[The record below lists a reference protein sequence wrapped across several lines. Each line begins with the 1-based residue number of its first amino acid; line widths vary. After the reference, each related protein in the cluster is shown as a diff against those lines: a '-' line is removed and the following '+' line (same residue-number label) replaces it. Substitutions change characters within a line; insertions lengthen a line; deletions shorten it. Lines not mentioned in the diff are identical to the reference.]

1 MLFNSCQFVVKYSGD
16 YSVHLADPDLLVE
29 WDMIEQVVS
38 FIDALCVLCLNFYFT
53 NRGFF
58 VTRFHHVQFVCIPQ
72 LSVSYLTTHTHI
84 IQYTLFSSQN
94 NSVWTHVLLV
104 VCATLSVVE

>member
-38 FIDALCVLCLNFYFT
+38 FIDALGVVFKFYFAT

-58 VTRFHHVQFVCIPQ
+58 VTRFHRAQSVCIPQ
-72 LSVSYLTTHTHI
+72 LLVSYLTTKAH
-84 IQYTLFSSQN
+84 YTIHFILQPK
-94 NSVWTHVLLV
+94 
-104 VCATLSVVE
+104 